1 MWGVDNVVEFIQICS
16 YFMVSERFLSEIF
29 RCTFPTGYCLS
40 FRENQFLGV
49 LFTLKLSGYLYVARD
64 LMFCASNE
72 YEEIFVF
79 EDLMLAPNLASLRCL
94 VDDRLRNLELD

>member
-40 FRENQFLGV
+40 FRENQFLEV

-79 EDLMLAPNLASLRCL
+79 EDIFNVGAKSCLPSLFS
-94 VDDRLRNLELD
+94 

>member
-1 MWGVDNVVEFIQICS
+1 MGVENVVEVIQIFS

-40 FRENQFLGV
+40 FRENQFLEV
-49 LFTLKLSGYLYVARD
+49 LFPLRLSGYLCLARD

-72 YEEIFVF
+72 
-79 EDLMLAPNLASLRCL
+79 
-94 VDDRLRNLELD
+94 